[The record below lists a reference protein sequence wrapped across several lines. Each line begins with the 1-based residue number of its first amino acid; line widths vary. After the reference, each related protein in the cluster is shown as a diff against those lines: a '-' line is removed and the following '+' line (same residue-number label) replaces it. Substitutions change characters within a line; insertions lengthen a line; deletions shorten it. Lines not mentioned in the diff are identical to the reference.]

1 MVTQMP
7 VIVLYENFA
16 AYEYRTSNFTGWP
29 TATNYYD
36 AGSPYQHPE
45 DARVVLHLTPSTNA
59 VRPYV
64 LSAASGSIW
73 RQISAVSLSPLH
85 GCRAHAFISH
95 RVSEWQSPTAAAVSL
110 CQRRRR
116 LKGD

>member
-29 TATNYYD
+29 TSTNYYD

-45 DARVVLHLTPSTNA
+45 DARVVLHLTPA
-59 VRPYV
+59 
-64 LSAASGSIW
+64 G
-73 RQISAVSLSPLH
+73 
-85 GCRAHAFISH
+85 
-95 RVSEWQSPTAAAVSL
+95 
-110 CQRRRR
+110 
-116 LKGD
+116 